1 MKNKYLMSIIEAAEY
16 FNIGRNKLYAMVR
29 TQEDIPIIK
38 IGETFKI
45 NVPLFEEW
53 LNKAT
58 LEGREL

>member
-1 MKNKYLMSIIEAAEY
+1 MNNKYLMSIVEAAKY
-16 FNIGRNKLYAMVR
+16 FNIGRNKLYAMVKS
-29 TQEDIPIIK
+29 EPDIPVIRIEK
-38 IGETFKI
+38 ITKI